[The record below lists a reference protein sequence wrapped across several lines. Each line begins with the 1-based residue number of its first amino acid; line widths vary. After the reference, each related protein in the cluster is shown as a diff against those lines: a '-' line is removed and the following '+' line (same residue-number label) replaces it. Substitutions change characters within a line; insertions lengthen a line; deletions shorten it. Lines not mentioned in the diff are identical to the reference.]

1 MIIKDFHLK
10 MILKI
15 QFAFISAPYW
25 KPFFCLIFFV
35 DVFFSFFFSQTYEGF
50 VNEQIVILEGR

>member
-1 MIIKDFHLK
+1 

-15 QFAFISAPYW
+15 QFAFMSAPYW

-35 DVFFSFFFSQTYEGF
+35 DVFFSFFFRKLMKVLSMSKLSFWKVVKKY
-50 VNEQIVILEGR
+50 

>member
-1 MIIKDFHLK
+1 

-15 QFAFISAPYW
+15 QFAFMSAPYW
-25 KPFFCLIFFV
+25 KPLFCLIFFV